1 MNCMNVCDL
10 NIADGLKTTDS
21 ILIMKDGKAYRMT
34 LAEFQ
39 SYAAVNPNIITDTT
53 LTHAGQAADAEAVG
67 IAMATHTH
75 SLESLGFKTVQ
86 LIKGAGSGTSLQL
99 SHDTGWSDGYRFYIV
114 SVSIGND
121 NINPV
126 PYGQV
131 LIAREEMGSYKGYR
145 TFVTGDAVNAK
156 FFAFWY
162 SGDAI
167 YFQGVGAQQGGGG
180 AQVTV
185 YGVI

>member
-10 NIADGLKTTDS
+10 NVADGLKATDS

-39 SYAAVNPNIITDTT
+39 SYAAVNPNIVTDTT

-67 IAMATHTH
+67 KALSTHTH
-75 SLESLGFKTVQ
+75 SLESLGFKTVELINGASPGSSAQ
-86 LIKGAGSGTSLQL
+86 LT
-99 SHDTGWSDGYRFYIV
+99 HETGWSDGYRFYIV
-114 SVSIGND
+114 SVF
-121 NINPV
+121 INNSSVSPN
-126 PYGQV
+126 PYGLV
-131 LIAREEMGSYKGYR
+131 LIPREQMGSYMGAR
-145 TFVTGDAVNAK
+145 TFVVGDAANTK

-167 YFQGVGAQQGGGG
+167 YFQGVGYQGGGG
-180 AQVTV
+180 GGNVTV